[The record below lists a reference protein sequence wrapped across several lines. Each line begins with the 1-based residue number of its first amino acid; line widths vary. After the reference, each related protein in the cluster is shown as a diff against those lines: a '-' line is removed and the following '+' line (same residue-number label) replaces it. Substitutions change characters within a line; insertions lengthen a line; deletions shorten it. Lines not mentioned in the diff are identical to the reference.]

1 MEEEVLIGKGR
12 RILTIPRR
20 VWEEG
25 LAGRVPLVQARLGFM
40 SEEHHLVRNFVVRE
54 LPSAGEPIS
63 PDFISQQLNL
73 PIARVS
79 PILEDLEKNL
89 TFLYRNKQGRVAW
102 AYPVTADETPHKIT
116 FSTGERIN
124 SA

>member
-1 MEEEVLIGKGR
+1 
-12 RILTIPRR
+12 
-20 VWEEG
+20 
-25 LAGRVPLVQARLGFM
+25 VPLVQARLGFL

-54 LPSAGEPIS
+54 LPQRGEPLS
-63 PDFISQQLNL
+63 PEFISEQLNL
-73 PIARVS
+73 SLARVRA
-79 PILEDLEKNL
+79 ILEDLEKNL